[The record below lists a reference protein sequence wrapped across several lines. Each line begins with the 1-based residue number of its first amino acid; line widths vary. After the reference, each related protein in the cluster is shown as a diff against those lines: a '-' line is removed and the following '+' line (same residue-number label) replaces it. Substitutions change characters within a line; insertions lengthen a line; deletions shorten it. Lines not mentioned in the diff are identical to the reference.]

1 VPDAWVWVVQN
12 ELYRSDHRR
21 ELLSPPVL
29 LFAKGRRRRH
39 EFPHPGMKNLL
50 FPNGDSDPR
59 SDLMPVEVDGRLID
73 DTTILLDQPLRR
85 DEESVIVRLKKQ
97 PRKMTKLYAPE
108 EYVLALAEKDLE
120 ELY

>member
-1 VPDAWVWVVQN
+1 
-12 ELYRSDHRR
+12 
-21 ELLSPPVL
+21 
-29 LFAKGRRRRH
+29 
-39 EFPHPGMKNLL
+39 MKNLL